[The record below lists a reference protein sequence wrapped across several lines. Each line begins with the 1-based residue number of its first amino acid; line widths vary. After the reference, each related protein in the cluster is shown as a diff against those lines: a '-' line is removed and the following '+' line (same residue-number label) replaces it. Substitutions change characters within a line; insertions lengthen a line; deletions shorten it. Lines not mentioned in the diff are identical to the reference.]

1 MECINESSKI
11 IRVWDKPNDVAL
23 IFKQTKYKYAKK
35 MMEEGSIKFN
45 CARTWIEIAK
55 EKGQGQGDLYEGTF
69 ATCLPSDVETVMLYR
84 NKYDDI
90 QIENDGKLLYFKR
103 ESALELPVFCF
114 YSVKNSAFPV
124 PEKAGYQDIE
134 CVVPA
139 SYFKDFADNMTEEQI
154 MELDEDERPAL
165 VAIDKKNEF
174 LNKIKS
180 KLIFLGA
187 KESEIEIYHI
197 DYRYNF
203 IKNSKIYFE
212 CPNSPDELFLK
223 DSSFEHQ
230 SESRIVVNTKNEEL
244 IKRLK
249 ENEIKIGTLNE
260 VAQLSTTY
268 FIDGIRF
275 VRSNANIVKLL

>member
-90 QIENDGKLLYFKR
+90 EIENDGKFTLYFKR

-114 YSVKNSAFPV
+114 YSLKIVLSLCQRK
-124 PEKAGYQDIE
+124 
-134 CVVPA
+134 
-139 SYFKDFADNMTEEQI
+139 
-154 MELDEDERPAL
+154 L
-165 VAIDKKNEF
+165 V
-174 LNKIKS
+174 
-180 KLIFLGA
+180 
-187 KESEIEIYHI
+187 
-197 DYRYNF
+197 
-203 IKNSKIYFE
+203 
-212 CPNSPDELFLK
+212 
-223 DSSFEHQ
+223 
-230 SESRIVVNTKNEEL
+230 
-244 IKRLK
+244 IKRL
-249 ENEIKIGTLNE
+249 N
-260 VAQLSTTY
+260 V
-268 FIDGIRF
+268 
-275 VRSNANIVKLL
+275 